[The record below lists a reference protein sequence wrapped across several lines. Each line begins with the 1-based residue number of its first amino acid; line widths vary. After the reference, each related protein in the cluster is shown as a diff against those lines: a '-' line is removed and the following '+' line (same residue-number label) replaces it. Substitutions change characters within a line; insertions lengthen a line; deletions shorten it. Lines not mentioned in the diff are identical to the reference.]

1 MRATVACLLVLAIF
15 VVITEAT
22 RFLEELAERSDD
34 KLSDNARCER
44 RDCQGKNSGEKCGR
58 HCVCTWKEVSF
69 ARGGSPASSRRRMMC
84 VSKESIKLKRS
95 VYPPLTSVVQ
105 PRKA

>member
-22 RFLEELAERSDD
+22 RFLEELAERSDE
-34 KLSDNARCER
+34 KLNDNARCER
-44 RDCQGKNSGEKCGR
+44 RDCQGKSSGEKCGR
-58 HCVCTWKEVSF
+58 DCVCTWKEVSF
-69 ARGGSPASSRRRMMC
+69 ARGGSPATSRRRMMC
-84 VSKESIKLKRS
+84 VSKEPLKLKRS
-95 VYPPLTSVVQ
+95 GYPHMSVVQ